1 MINKLKKYGKMNKN
15 TEKSNRKLESI
26 KRTQIHIL
34 EMKNVCEFKYASD
47 EFDRTKQSRVSEFED
62 RSTEIIQTEIYKGK
76 VMKEKEQGIETC

>member
-1 MINKLKKYGKMNKN
+1 MNKN

-26 KRTQIHIL
+26 KRIQRHSL

-47 EFDRTKQSRVSEFED
+47 EFDRTKQSGVSEFED

-76 VMKEKEQGIETC
+76 VMKVKNRALRHVEHSGLKTV